1 MAKAHKDITLSKRK
15 DGAPSPLWPERTRG
29 LNFFRVDHNLQRF
42 LTRYYPVLM
51 QNEEKRLEDLGKF
64 CSTELEDQA
73 EYSDRIHPPVLTQ
86 EVVDRIRPDE
96 RRGHVYLN
104 ERYKD
109 TQQELYRRE
118 LLAKC
123 FGPENKES
131 HMLPFIGQYLVS
143 HSDVSTG
150 CPFAMTHPV
159 AYVLAHYAP
168 EFLRQKYLPEL
179 LRTDGATAV
188 GGTWATEKHS
198 GSDIGN
204 TTTKVTKHRDGHHRL
219 QGHNWFTSAIGFR
232 KFLTLKTARPEAAPG
247 GSKGL
252 GLYLV
257 PSHIDDD
264 WSIPNEYNVTHLKDK
279 LGTRGLPTGEV
290 TLDGTLCHEIVPAGQ
305 GVKIMM
311 EALGCSRVH
320 NAMGSAGI
328 MHRALLE
335 SLCWT
340 SHRAPFGKRLIEQ
353 PMIQKRLVDIMTEW
367 MAGSALAFHAAHGF
381 DEAVHDPSQKPW
393 VRIVTALAKF
403 KTAEQAVW
411 CADKAL
417 TLIVDL
423 EAEQFDRVAT
433 HESGDHRFV
442 DGVCPQHVDRFS
454 RRAGVVVWI
463 ARAPRRDVDER
474 VGHARDG
481 RLPRVERREHGV
493 LVEDLLGLEAH
504 RTGTAEPAAQ
514 PEIRLGLLEHQRH
527 HRGATVPERELQVGE
542 ILEQAMERRGGEEH
556 TRVLDPGHGLGD
568 RVADVEPLGDAFGV
582 RAGRRWFRIGNSD
595 RRVHA
600 RDHTEL
606 LELAPKRLKVVAFD
620 ELPAVEH
627 RAQRGG
633 AEALGRDAVELALR
647 EGQALQRQDRDRV
660 ESTVARRREVGDP
673 VVVGARE
680 HIGGDGVFDQRVVLE
695 KQRRVHDRLVD
706 AERVHVGEPRT
717 RVARPRVD
725 PVGNGRVE
733 PADVVERHAGAPDR
747 LPVDR
752 AAVHLLRGP
761 SVEDG
766 QTAPGVLEVPER
778 GASQPLVARWHVRI
792 PRARPA
798 RRRGYRCRRQGTF
811 ARSLTT
817 PVRFQKPHSCP
828 DTVAHR
834 PEFRCRWQAELPV

>member
-86 EVVDRIRPDE
+86 EVVDRVRPDE

-123 FGPENKES
+123 FAPENKES

-232 KFLTLKTARPEAAPG
+232 RFLTLKTARPEAAPG

-417 TLIVDL
+417 TLIGGNGYTEEYPTARQYRDAMVTKVWEGPEQIQAL
-423 EAEQFDRVAT
+423 ELMRMIGSSPSDTQLFMDKLAEIAPELPDAMGGEKDHLKTLNGKLQAQFKILAANPAVAT
-433 HESGDHRFV
+433 EMADDFL
-442 DGVCPQHVDRFS
+442 
-454 RRAGVVVWI
+454 
-463 ARAPRRDVDER
+463 RDMANILAYAFLCDE
-474 VGHARDG
+474 
-481 RLPRVERREHGV
+481 
-493 LVEDLLGLEAH
+493 
-504 RTGTAEPAAQ
+504 AA
-514 PEIRLGLLEHQRH
+514 
-527 HRGATVPERELQVGE
+527 
-542 ILEQAMERRGGEEH
+542 
-556 TRVLDPGHGLGD
+556 
-568 RVADVEPLGDAFGV
+568 
-582 RAGRRWFRIGNSD
+582 W
-595 RRVHA
+595 
-600 RDHTEL
+600 
-606 LELAPKRLKVVAFD
+606 
-620 ELPAVEH
+620 
-627 RAQRGG
+627 
-633 AEALGRDAVELALR
+633 
-647 EGQALQRQDRDRV
+647 
-660 ESTVARRREVGDP
+660 EVT
-673 VVVGARE
+673 
-680 HIGGDGVFDQRVVLE
+680 HCNDQQKL
-695 KQRRVHDRLVD
+695 
-706 AERVHVGEPRT
+706 
-717 RVARPRVD
+717 
-725 PVGNGRVE
+725 
-733 PADVVERHAGAPDR
+733 
-747 LPVDR
+747 
-752 AAVHLLRGP
+752 
-761 SVEDG
+761 
-766 QTAPGVLEVPER
+766 
-778 GASQPLVARWHVRI
+778 LVARHYYERTFEHCIGPSPTYEPLRKHFDSIVKNI
-792 PRARPA
+792 EVPA
-798 RRRGYRCRRQGTF
+798 GSDHNPPPLG
-811 ARSLTT
+811 
-817 PVRFQKPHSCP
+817 PH
-828 DTVAHR
+828 
-834 PEFRCRWQAELPV
+834 LK

>member
-64 CSTELEDQA
+64 CSTELDDQA

-219 QGHNWFTSAIGFR
+219 HGHNWFTSAIGFR

-381 DEAVHDPSQKPW
+381 DEVVHDPSQKPW

-417 TLIVDL
+417 TLIGGNGYTEEYPTARQYRDAMVTKVWEGPEQIQAL
-423 EAEQFDRVAT
+423 ELMRMIGSSPADSQLFMDKLAEIAPELPDAMGEKDHLRTLNGKLQAQFKILA
-433 HESGDHRFV
+433 
-442 DGVCPQHVDRFS
+442 
-454 RRAGVVVWI
+454 AN
-463 ARAPRRDVDER
+463 
-474 VGHARDG
+474 
-481 RLPRVERREHGV
+481 
-493 LVEDLLGLEAH
+493 
-504 RTGTAEPAAQ
+504 PA
-514 PEIRLGLLEHQRH
+514 
-527 HRGATVPERELQVGE
+527 GATETADDFLRDMAN
-542 ILEQAMERRGGEEH
+542 ILAY
-556 TRVLDPGHGLGD
+556 
-568 RVADVEPLGDAFGV
+568 AF
-582 RAGRRWFRIGNSD
+582 
-595 RRVHA
+595 
-600 RDHTEL
+600 L
-606 LELAPKRLKVVAFD
+606 CD
-620 ELPAVEH
+620 EA
-627 RAQRGG
+627 AW
-633 AEALGRDAVELALR
+633 
-647 EGQALQRQDRDRV
+647 
-660 ESTVARRREVGDP
+660 EVT
-673 VVVGARE
+673 
-680 HIGGDGVFDQRVVLE
+680 HCNDQQKL
-695 KQRRVHDRLVD
+695 
-706 AERVHVGEPRT
+706 
-717 RVARPRVD
+717 
-725 PVGNGRVE
+725 
-733 PADVVERHAGAPDR
+733 
-747 LPVDR
+747 
-752 AAVHLLRGP
+752 
-761 SVEDG
+761 
-766 QTAPGVLEVPER
+766 
-778 GASQPLVARWHVRI
+778 LVARHYYVRTFEHCIGPAPTYDPLRTHFDSIGKNIEI
-792 PRARPA
+792 PAGSDNNPPPL
-798 RRRGYRCRRQGTF
+798 GL
-811 ARSLTT
+811 S
-817 PVRFQKPHSCP
+817 
-828 DTVAHR
+828 
-834 PEFRCRWQAELPV
+834 

>member
-1 MAKAHKDITLSKRK
+1 MREKLMAKANKDITLSETKN
-15 DGAPSPLWPERTRG
+15 GTPSPVWPERTRG

-42 LTRYYPVLM
+42 LSRYNPVLM
-51 QNEEKRLEDLGKF
+51 QSEDKLLEDLGKF
-64 CSTELEDQA
+64 CSTELNDQA
-73 EYSDRIHPPVLTQ
+73 EYSDRIHPPVLKQ
-86 EVVDRIRPDE
+86 EVVDLIRPDE

-109 TQQELYRRE
+109 AQQELYRRE

-123 FGPENKES
+123 FAPENKES
-131 HMLPFIGQYLVS
+131 HMMPFIGQYLVS

-159 AYVLAHYAP
+159 AYVLVHYAP
-168 EFLRQKYLPEL
+168 ESLRQRYLPEL

-219 QGHNWFTSAIGFR
+219 QGHNWFTSAIGFSR
-232 KFLTLKTARPEAAPG
+232 FLALKTARPDAAPG

-417 TLIVDL
+417 TLIGGNGYTEEYPTARQYRDAMVTKVWEGPEQIQAL
-423 EAEQFDRVAT
+423 ELMRMIGSSPADTQLFMDKLAKIAFELPDAMGGEKDHLRTLNGKLQAQFKILA
-433 HESGDHRFV
+433 
-442 DGVCPQHVDRFS
+442 
-454 RRAGVVVWI
+454 AN
-463 ARAPRRDVDER
+463 
-474 VGHARDG
+474 
-481 RLPRVERREHGV
+481 
-493 LVEDLLGLEAH
+493 
-504 RTGTAEPAAQ
+504 PA
-514 PEIRLGLLEHQRH
+514 
-527 HRGATVPERELQVGE
+527 GATETADDFLRDMAN
-542 ILEQAMERRGGEEH
+542 ILAY
-556 TRVLDPGHGLGD
+556 
-568 RVADVEPLGDAFGV
+568 A
-582 RAGRRWFRIGNSD
+582 
-595 RRVHA
+595 
-600 RDHTEL
+600 L
-606 LELAPKRLKVVAFD
+606 LCD
-620 ELPAVEH
+620 EA
-627 RAQRGG
+627 AW
-633 AEALGRDAVELALR
+633 
-647 EGQALQRQDRDRV
+647 
-660 ESTVARRREVGDP
+660 EVT
-673 VVVGARE
+673 
-680 HIGGDGVFDQRVVLE
+680 HCNDQQKL
-695 KQRRVHDRLVD
+695 
-706 AERVHVGEPRT
+706 
-717 RVARPRVD
+717 
-725 PVGNGRVE
+725 
-733 PADVVERHAGAPDR
+733 
-747 LPVDR
+747 
-752 AAVHLLRGP
+752 
-761 SVEDG
+761 
-766 QTAPGVLEVPER
+766 
-778 GASQPLVARWHVRI
+778 LVARHYYARTFEPCIGSAPTYEPLRRHFDAIVNNIEI
-792 PRARPA
+792 PAGSDHNPPPL
-798 RRRGYRCRRQGTF
+798 GL
-811 ARSLTT
+811 S
-817 PVRFQKPHSCP
+817 
-828 DTVAHR
+828 
-834 PEFRCRWQAELPV
+834 

>member
-1 MAKAHKDITLSKRK
+1 
-15 DGAPSPLWPERTRG
+15 
-29 LNFFRVDHNLQRF
+29 
-42 LTRYYPVLM
+42 
-51 QNEEKRLEDLGKF
+51 
-64 CSTELEDQA
+64 
-73 EYSDRIHPPVLTQ
+73 
-86 EVVDRIRPDE
+86 
-96 RRGHVYLN
+96 
-104 ERYKD
+104 
-109 TQQELYRRE
+109 
-118 LLAKC
+118 
-123 FGPENKES
+123 
-131 HMLPFIGQYLVS
+131 MLPFIGQYLVS

-168 EFLRQKYLPEL
+168 ESLRQKYLPEL

-232 KFLTLKTARPEAAPG
+232 RFLTLKTARPEAAPG

-417 TLIVDL
+417 TLIGGNGYTEEYPTARQYRDAMVTKVWEGPEQIQAL
-423 EAEQFDRVAT
+423 ELMRMIGSSPADTQLFMDKLAEIAPELPDAMGGEKDHLRTLNEKLQAQFKILAANPAVAT
-433 HESGDHRFV
+433 ETADDFL
-442 DGVCPQHVDRFS
+442 
-454 RRAGVVVWI
+454 
-463 ARAPRRDVDER
+463 RDMANILAYAFLCDE
-474 VGHARDG
+474 
-481 RLPRVERREHGV
+481 
-493 LVEDLLGLEAH
+493 
-504 RTGTAEPAAQ
+504 AA
-514 PEIRLGLLEHQRH
+514 
-527 HRGATVPERELQVGE
+527 
-542 ILEQAMERRGGEEH
+542 
-556 TRVLDPGHGLGD
+556 
-568 RVADVEPLGDAFGV
+568 
-582 RAGRRWFRIGNSD
+582 W
-595 RRVHA
+595 
-600 RDHTEL
+600 
-606 LELAPKRLKVVAFD
+606 
-620 ELPAVEH
+620 
-627 RAQRGG
+627 
-633 AEALGRDAVELALR
+633 
-647 EGQALQRQDRDRV
+647 
-660 ESTVARRREVGDP
+660 EVT
-673 VVVGARE
+673 
-680 HIGGDGVFDQRVVLE
+680 HCNDQKKL
-695 KQRRVHDRLVD
+695 
-706 AERVHVGEPRT
+706 
-717 RVARPRVD
+717 
-725 PVGNGRVE
+725 
-733 PADVVERHAGAPDR
+733 
-747 LPVDR
+747 
-752 AAVHLLRGP
+752 
-761 SVEDG
+761 
-766 QTAPGVLEVPER
+766 
-778 GASQPLVARWHVRI
+778 LVARH
-792 PRARPA
+792 
-798 RRRGYRCRRQGTF
+798 
-811 ARSLTT
+811 
-817 PVRFQKPHSCP
+817 
-828 DTVAHR
+828 
-834 PEFRCRWQAELPV
+834 